1 MPGALPCDL
10 ARRAA
15 DAAKFGT
22 HGPLGTAPSWGFRAA
37 TGSVGIG
44 ADSPW
49 RCCAAAAIFGPT
61 DLAVRAT
68 LARVSES
75 SGCCRLWVGFSAL
88 IRLYEGICTK
98 GSPSP
103 GGPTCCS
110 SDFAVGARCRAESGG
125 VSPRLLVGPGE
136 LDDAFEDGLGLS
148 PLT

>member
-37 TGSVGIG
+37 TSSLGTG

-61 DLAVRAT
+61 DLAVRAA

-75 SGCCRLWVGFSAL
+75 SGCCLLSVGLSADIL
-88 IRLYEGICTK
+88 LNEATCTI
-98 GSPSP
+98 GRPSP
-103 GGPTCCS
+103 DGPTNGS
-110 SDFAVGARCRAESGG
+110 SDCVVGTRCRAEPGG
-125 VSPRLLVGPGE
+125 VSPRLLEGPGE
-136 LDDAFEDGLGLS
+136 LDHAFEDGLGLS